1 MFKNFCTYF
10 YILTGI
16 ALLCLTSCGQK
27 APELSNISKSSGFS
41 YQEQYDLGI
50 RYLSE
55 GNYEEA
61 IIAFTAAIE
70 IDPKQTS
77 AYISRGNAYIL
88 LGETEDNLSAAQID
102 YEKAIEL
109 DELLVDAYLGLADVY
124 IRQENYEKALEIL
137 QCGFEKA
144 SDDKIEEKIYEVL
157 VATDDFVSGNTV
169 KFTPFNELDSS
180 TQFLIETLM
189 DKVITNPDEA
199 VGLLSTDYIDLID
212 QGIAPK
218 ELRTMRNNCKIQ
230 MRFLNYNG
238 SNPGGEFEMRPITGT
253 AYYCSGA
260 YCEGRLHVNHGWGT
274 CADWNWNGPFELTDT
289 VSSGYRFYKS
299 GNCVNGLLD
308 GSVYTTLSQEY
319 INAIP
324 NAANNYYTYYDMGKE
339 IKTVY
344 SDGFDHPAAN
354 YSDNDVFFYASRTD
368 IGWYEY
374 WILW

>member
-1 MFKNFCTYF
+1 MRRYVCWL
-10 YILTGI
+10 ILFSLVLSGC
-16 ALLCLTSCGQK
+16 AKQTSVQEEN
-27 APELSNISKSSGFS
+27 APVLSW
-41 YQEQYDLGI
+41 QEQYDLGL

-70 IDPKQTS
+70 IDPKRAP
-77 AYISRGNAYIL
+77 AYAGRGNAYVL
-88 LGETEDNLSAAQID
+88 SGEAEENLTAARAD

-109 DELLVDAYLGLADVY
+109 DEANADAYLGLADVY
-124 IRQENYEKALEIL
+124 IRQGDYDMALEIL
-137 QCGFEKA
+137 QQGFEKV
-144 SDDKIEEKIYEVL
+144 SDDKIEEKFYEVL
-157 VATDDFVSGNTV
+157 AATDDFVSGNIV
-169 KFTPFNELDSS
+169 EFTPFNELDSS
-180 TQFLIETLM
+180 IQFLVEDLM
-189 DKVITNPDEA
+189 DKAITNPDEA
-199 VGLLSTDYIDLID
+199 VEVLSTTYIDLIS

-218 ELRTMRNNCKIQ
+218 ELRTMQNNYKIQ

-238 SNPGGEFEMRPITGT
+238 SNPGGEFEMRPIEGT

-260 YCEGRLHVNHGWGT
+260 YCDGHLHVNHGWGT
-274 CADWNWNGPFELTDT
+274 CANWNWNGPFELTDT
-289 VSSGYRFYKS
+289 ISSGYRFYKS

-344 SDGFDHPAAN
+344 SNGFEHPAAN

>member
-10 YILTGI
+10 YIFTGI

-27 APELSNISKSSGFS
+27 APGLSNISKSSGFS
-41 YQEQYDLGI
+41 WQEQYDLGV

-61 IIAFTAAIE
+61 IIAFTTAIE
-70 IDPKQTS
+70 IDPQRAP
-77 AYISRGNAYIL
+77 AYVGRGDAYVQS
-88 LGETEDNLSAAQID
+88 GETEEDLTAAQVD

-109 DELLVDAYLGLADVY
+109 DELLVEAYLGLANVY
-124 IRQENYEKALEIL
+124 IWKGDYDMALEIL
-137 QCGFEKA
+137 QQGFEKV

-157 VATDDFVSGNTV
+157 AATDDFVSGNIV

-180 TQFLIETLM
+180 IQFLVEDLM
-189 DKVITNPDEA
+189 DKAITNPDEA
-199 VGLLSTDYIDLID
+199 VEVLSTTYIDLID
-212 QGIAPK
+212 QGIAPN
-218 ELRTMRNNCKIQ
+218 ELRTMKNNYKIQ

-238 SNPGGEFEMRPITGT
+238 SNPGGEFEMRPIEGT

-260 YCEGRLHVNHGWGT
+260 YCDGHLHVNHGWGT
-274 CADWNWNGPFELTDT
+274 CANWNWNGPFELTDT

-344 SDGFDHPAAN
+344 SNGFEHPAAN